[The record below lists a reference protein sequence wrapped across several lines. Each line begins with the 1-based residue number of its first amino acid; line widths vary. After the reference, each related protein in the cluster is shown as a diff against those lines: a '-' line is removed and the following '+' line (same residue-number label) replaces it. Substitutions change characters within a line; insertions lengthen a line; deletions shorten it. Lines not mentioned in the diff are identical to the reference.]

1 MKYYNATEAAKKLG
15 IGKQDVVK
23 MVRKKG
29 FKAGKKKGEDYRI
42 PESEIKRLAKIVERA
57 QIRPDRESKN
67 TPQIQRAEG
76 YTATEA
82 SEKLNIPRSR
92 IMYRIKKGKIQAFK
106 GKAPTS
112 PYLISETELQK
123 LRDIATAKTAE
134 TAEKKEPIVLKEQMK
149 PKTNLTQDK
158 YYEDYIEIQ
167 KNFVVTMRHLAAAQ
181 EKMASVLSQLAEN
194 I

>member
-29 FKAGKKKGEDYRI
+29 LKAGKKKGEDYRI
-42 PESEIKRLAKIVERA
+42 PESEIKRLAKRVKRD
-57 QIRPDRESKN
+57 QTRPDRESIN

-82 SEKLNIPRSR
+82 SEKLKIPRSR
-92 IMYRIKKGKIQAFK
+92 IIYLIKKGKIQAFK

-112 PYLISETELQK
+112 PFIIPESELQK
-123 LRDIATAKTAE
+123 LHNISIAKA
-134 TAEKKEPIVLKEQMK
+134 AEKKEPVVLEEPEKIQ
-149 PKTNLTQDK
+149 PKMDLPQDR
-158 YYEDYIEIQ
+158 YYEDFIEIR
-167 KNFVVTMRHLAAAQ
+167 KDFVAAMCHLAAAQ
-181 EKMASVLSQLAEN
+181 EKIASTLSKLAEK